1 MIIIS
6 RRKNIPD
13 KNKKLLRKIFKKSN
27 LFPHIFITARQN
39 KNMKKKVII
48 CGVDTS
54 SLPKI
59 SLKESQ
65 ELLDMIKN
73 GDKLARSEFIT
84 RNIRLVLSVIQ
95 RYTSKVGNPDDLFQ
109 VGCVGLV
116 KAVDN
121 FDNTLNVRFSTYA
134 VPMIMG
140 EIRRYLRESNSMRVS
155 RGIRDL
161 AYKAMTAREEIE
173 ALGEKT
179 ASLEDIAL
187 KLNKPV
193 SEVVYVLDA
202 ISQPVSLYDPVY
214 NDGDNVLVMDQIKDT
229 RNSDERWITEVSIA
243 EAIEKLSERE
253 KLIVLKRYFEG
264 KTQTEVSGEIG
275 ISQAQVSR
283 LEKNAVEHIRGYV

>member
-1 MIIIS
+1 
-6 RRKNIPD
+6 
-13 KNKKLLRKIFKKSN
+13 
-27 LFPHIFITARQN
+27 
-39 KNMKKKVII
+39 MKKKVVI

-54 SLPKI
+54 TLPKI
-59 SLKESQ
+59 TAKESK
-65 ELLDMIKN
+65 ELMESVKS
-73 GDKLARSEFIT
+73 GDKEARARFIT
-84 RNIRLVLSVIQ
+84 CNIRLVLSVLQ
-95 RYTSKVGNPDDLFQ
+95 KYSSKVNNPDDLFQ

-134 VPMIMG
+134 VPMVVG
-140 EIRRYLRESNSMRVS
+140 EIRRYLRESNSLRVS

-173 ALGEKT
+173 SHGEKT
-179 ASLEDIAL
+179 ATLSDIAR
-187 KLNKPV
+187 KLNKTV

-202 ISQPVSLYDPVY
+202 ISQPLSLYEPVY
-214 NDGDNVLVMDQIKDT
+214 GDGDSVLIMDQIKDK
-229 RNSDERWITEVSIA
+229 RNCDENWLTEVSLT

-264 KTQTEVSGEIG
+264 KTQIEVSGEIG

-283 LEKNAVEHIRGYV
+283 LEKNAVAHIRDYV

>member
-1 MIIIS
+1 
-6 RRKNIPD
+6 
-13 KNKKLLRKIFKKSN
+13 
-27 LFPHIFITARQN
+27 
-39 KNMKKKVII
+39 MKKKVVI

-54 SLPKI
+54 TLPKI
-59 SLKESQ
+59 TAKESK
-65 ELLDMIKN
+65 ELMESVKS
-73 GDKLARSEFIT
+73 GDKEARARFIT
-84 RNIRLVLSVIQ
+84 CNIRLVLSVLQ
-95 RYTSKVGNPDDLFQ
+95 KYSSKVNNPDDLFQ

-134 VPMIMG
+134 VPMVVG
-140 EIRRYLRESNSMRVS
+140 EIRRYLRESNSLRVS

-173 ALGEKT
+173 SQGGKT
-179 ASLEDIAL
+179 ATLSDIAN
-187 KLNKPV
+187 KLNKTV

-202 ISQPVSLYDPVY
+202 ISQPLSLYEPVY
-214 NDGDNVLVMDQIKDT
+214 GDGDSVLIMDQIKDK
-229 RNSDERWITEVSIA
+229 RNCDENWLTEVSLT

-264 KTQTEVSGEIG
+264 KTQIEVSGEIG

-283 LEKNAVEHIRGYV
+283 LEKNAVAHIRDYV